1 MSFVLLSVDHII
13 AIHDEVLEI
22 NELQGLAG
30 DKSLEGALSRVDN
43 RLTYGLIDD
52 IYSLAA
58 SYATAISQA
67 HCFNDGNKR
76 TAFQVLEL
84 VLDLNGIQ
92 VIWDVEAVGQ
102 KIVLLSQSK
111 LDEADLAQ
119 WLRRV
124 IVSILKISR
133 RAITRISNVWWRINQ
148 VNLT

>member
-1 MSFVLLSVDHII
+1 MSFLLLSVDHII
-13 AIHDEVLEI
+13 AIHNEVLEL
-22 NELQGLAG
+22 NELQGMAG

-43 RLTYGLIDD
+43 RLKYGLIED

-76 TAFQVLEL
+76 TAFQVMDLI
-84 VLDLNGIQ
+84 LDLNGINA
-92 VIWDVEAVGQ
+92 IWDVEEVGQ
-102 KIVLLSQSK
+102 KLVLLSQSK

-124 IVSILKISR
+124 IV
-133 RAITRISNVWWRINQ
+133 
-148 VNLT
+148 

>member
-1 MSFVLLSVDHII
+1 MSFILLTGEHVI
-13 AIHDEVLEI
+13 AIHDEVLEPS
-22 NELQGLAG
+22 ELQGMAG

-43 RLTYGLIDD
+43 RLKYGLIED

-58 SYATAISQA
+58 SYAAAVSQA

-76 TAFQVLEL
+76 TAFQVMDII
-84 VLDLNGIQ
+84 LDLNG
-92 VIWDVEAVGQ
+92 VNTIWDVEEVGQ

-124 IVSILKISR
+124 IV
-133 RAITRISNVWWRINQ
+133 
-148 VNLT
+148 

>member
-1 MSFVLLSVDHII
+1 MSFILLSVEHII
-13 AIHDEVLEI
+13 AIHDEVLEPS
-22 NELQGLAG
+22 ELQGMAG

-43 RLTYGLIDD
+43 RLKYGLIED

-58 SYATAISQA
+58 SYAAAVSQA

-76 TAFQVLEL
+76 TAFQVMDII
-84 VLDLNGIQ
+84 LDLNG
-92 VIWDVEAVGQ
+92 VNTIWDVEEVGQ

-124 IVSILKISR
+124 IV
-133 RAITRISNVWWRINQ
+133 
-148 VNLT
+148 

>member
-1 MSFVLLSVDHII
+1 MSFILLSVDHII
-13 AIHDEVLEI
+13 AIHDEVLEPS
-22 NELQGLAG
+22 ELQGMAG
-30 DKSLEGALSRVDN
+30 DKSLEGALSWVDN
-43 RLTYGLIDD
+43 RLKYGLIDD

-58 SYATAISQA
+58 SYAAAISQA

-76 TAFQVLEL
+76 TAFQVMDLI
-84 VLDLNGIQ
+84 LDLNGIN

-124 IVSILKISR
+124 V
-133 RAITRISNVWWRINQ
+133 V
-148 VNLT
+148 

>member
-1 MSFVLLSVDHII
+1 MSFLLLSVDHII
-13 AIHDEVLEI
+13 AIHNEVLEL
-22 NELQGLAG
+22 NELQGMAG

-43 RLTYGLIDD
+43 RLNYGLIED

-76 TAFQVLEL
+76 TAFQVMDLI
-84 VLDLNGIQ
+84 LDLNGINA
-92 VIWDVEAVGQ
+92 IWDVEEVGQ
-102 KIVLLSQSK
+102 KLVLLSQSK

-124 IVSILKISR
+124 IV
-133 RAITRISNVWWRINQ
+133 
-148 VNLT
+148 